1 MSPAAPLLQTPPA
14 PLQLPLSRRMSR
26 MTTSAVREILKV
38 ADRPDILSF
47 AGGLPAPELFP
58 VEAIARAHAEVLA
71 TQGPSAMQYSIT
83 EGYPVLREWLSGLMQ
98 QRGISA
104 APERILITNGSQQGI
119 DLVGKVL
126 LNAGDRVAVENPSY
140 LAALQ
145 SLGGYE
151 VQFDPVGSDAEGM
164 RVDELEAMLQGP
176 TPPRLIYVVP
186 DFHNPT
192 GRQLSLARR
201 QRLVE
206 LAQRYCVPIL
216 EDDPY
221 GELRFGGQ
229 SLPKL
234 AALDDQGVVIYIST
248 FSKTLAPGLRVGW
261 MVAPPSLVK
270 GLTIAKQASDLH
282 TGTLSQRAIAQL
294 LGSFDYAGHI
304 GMLRGVYGA
313 RCQTMLAALEDNA
326 PAGTK
331 WTVPAG
337 GMFVW
342 VELPEGMSAD
352 ALFHAALAEKVAF
365 VPGSP
370 FFTGASSGRFMR
382 LNYSNRTPELI
393 TEGMQRLGRVLRAH
407 QA

>member
-1 MSPAAPLLQTPPA
+1 MNTVNPATPMT
-14 PLQLPLSRRMSR
+14 LPLASRMSR

-38 ADRPDILSF
+38 AERPDILSF

-58 VEAIARAHAEVLA
+58 VDAIARAHADVLA
-71 TQGPSAMQYSIT
+71 TEGAQAMQYSIT
-83 EGYPVLREWLSGLMQ
+83 EGFLPLREHISALLA

-104 APERILITNGSQQGI
+104 SPERILVTNGSQQGI

-151 VQFDPVGSDAEGM
+151 VQFDPVPSDAEGM
-164 RVDELEAMLQGP
+164 QVEALEAMLKGP

-201 QRLVE
+201 KRLVQ
-206 LAQRYCVPIL
+206 LAQTYRVPIL

-221 GELRFGGQ
+221 GELRFTGQ
-229 SLPKL
+229 ALPKL
-234 AALDDQGVVIYIST
+234 AALDDQGVVIYLST

-261 MVAPPSLVK
+261 MVAPPSLLK
-270 GLTIAKQASDLH
+270 GFTIAKQASDLH
-282 TGTLSQRAIAQL
+282 TGTLSQRAIARL
-294 LGSFDYAGHI
+294 LQTFDYAGHI
-304 GMLRGVYGA
+304 GMLRQVYGE
-313 RCQTMLAALEDNA
+313 RCNTMLESLTEHM
-326 PAGTK
+326 PAGSQ
-331 WTVPAG
+331 WTAPAG

-342 VELPEGMSAD
+342 VEFPEGLSAD
-352 ALFHAALAEKVAF
+352 KLFHAALAQKVAF

-370 FFTGASSGRFMR
+370 FFAGPSNGRFLR

-393 TEGMQRLGRVLRAH
+393 REGMARLGRVTRA
-407 QA
+407 

>member
-1 MSPAAPLLQTPPA
+1 MSLAAPMTQPQPIV
-14 PLQLPLSRRMSR
+14 LPLAQRMSR

-58 VEAIARAHAEVLA
+58 VEAIARAHADVLA
-71 TQGPSAMQYSIT
+71 TEGASAMQYSIT
-83 EGYPVLREWLSGLMQ
+83 EGYLPLREWISSLMAG
-98 QRGISA
+98 RGISA
-104 APERILITNGSQQGI
+104 SAERILVTNGSQQGI

-151 VQFDPVGSDAEGM
+151 VQFDAVGSDAEGM
-164 RVDELEAMLQGP
+164 RVDELEAMLKGP

-201 QRLVE
+201 KRLVE
-206 LAQRYCVPIL
+206 LAQTYRVPIL

-221 GELRFGGQ
+221 GELRFSGKE
-229 SLPKL
+229 LPKL

-261 MVAPPSLVK
+261 MVAPPSLLK

-282 TGTLSQRAIAQL
+282 TGTLSQRAIARL
-294 LGSFDYAGHI
+294 LQTFDYAGHI
-304 GMLRGVYGA
+304 GMLRGVYGE
-313 RCQTMLAALEDNA
+313 RCQTMLGELAAHLPE
-326 PAGTK
+326 GTK

-342 VELPEGMSAD
+342 VELPQGLSAD
-352 ALFHAALAEKVAF
+352 TLFQAALAEKVAF

-370 FFTGASSGRFMR
+370 FFARDANPRFMR
-382 LNYSNRTPELI
+382 LNYSNRTPALI
-393 TEGMQRLGRVLRAH
+393 REGMARLGRVARASV
-407 QA
+407 

>member
-14 PLQLPLSRRMSR
+14 PIQLPLSRRMSR
-26 MTTSAVREILKV
+26 MTSSAVREILKV

-71 TQGPSAMQYSIT
+71 TEGASAMQYSIT
-83 EGYPVLREWLSGLMQ
+83 EGYPPLREWISRLMA
-98 QRGISA
+98 QRGIA
-104 APERILITNGSQQGI
+104 AGPERILVTNGSQQGI

-151 VQFDPVGSDAEGM
+151 VSFDAVGSDAEGM
-164 RVDELEAMLQGP
+164 RVDELEALLTGP
-176 TPPRLIYVVP
+176 TPPRLIYVVA

-201 QRLVE
+201 QQLVA
-206 LAQRYCVPIL
+206 LAQRYGVPIL

-221 GELRFGGQ
+221 GELRFGGKD
-229 SLPKL
+229 LPKL

-261 MVAPPSLVK
+261 LVAPPSLVK
-270 GLTIAKQASDLH
+270 SLTIAKQASDLH
-282 TGTLSQRAIAQL
+282 TGTLSQRAISKL

-304 GMLRGVYGA
+304 GMLRGVYGS
-313 RCQTMLAALEDNA
+313 RCQTMLGALEQNL
-326 PAGTK
+326 PAGSK

-352 ALFHAALAEKVAF
+352 ALFHKALEEKVAF

-370 FFTGASSGRFMR
+370 FFVGASSGRFMR

-393 TEGMQRLGRVLRAH
+393 VEGMQRLGRVAKG
-407 QA
+407 

>member
-1 MSPAAPLLQTPPA
+1 MNLAAPLSPPQ
-14 PLQLPLSRRMSR
+14 PIVLPLAQRMSR

-58 VEAIARAHAEVLA
+58 VEAIARAHADVLA
-71 TQGPSAMQYSIT
+71 TEGASAMQYSIT
-83 EGYPVLREWLSGLMQ
+83 EGFLPLREHIAALLA
-98 QRGISA
+98 QRGIA
-104 APERILITNGSQQGI
+104 ASPERILITNGSQQGI

-151 VQFDPVGSDAEGM
+151 VQFDAVGSDAEGM
-164 RVDELEAMLQGP
+164 RVDELEALLKGP

-201 QRLVE
+201 KRLVE
-206 LAQRYCVPIL
+206 LAQTYRVPIL
-216 EDDPY
+216 EDDPH
-221 GELRFGGQ
+221 GELRFSGA

-261 MVAPPSLVK
+261 MVAPPSLLK

-282 TGTLSQRAIAQL
+282 TGTLSQRAIARL
-294 LGSFDYAGHI
+294 LQTFDYAGHI
-304 GMLRGVYGA
+304 GMLREVYGE
-313 RCQTMLAALEDNA
+313 RCQTMLGELSAHLPE
-326 PAGTK
+326 GTT

-342 VELPEGMSAD
+342 VELPKGLSAD
-352 ALFHAALAEKVAF
+352 TLFQAALAEKVAF

-370 FFTGASSGRFMR
+370 FFARDANPRFLR

-393 TEGMQRLGRVLRAH
+393 REGMARLGRVARAK
-407 QA
+407 A

>member
-1 MSPAAPLLQTPPA
+1 MSPAAPLLETS

-71 TQGPSAMQYSIT
+71 TQGSSAMQYSIT
-83 EGYPVLREWLSGLMQ
+83 EGYPPLREWLSQLMA

-104 APERILITNGSQQGI
+104 GAERILITNGSQQGI

-126 LNAGDRVAVENPSY
+126 LDAGDRVAVENPSY

-151 VQFDPVGSDAEGM
+151 VQFDAVGSDAEGM
-164 RVDELEAMLQGP
+164 RVDELEALLQGP

-201 QRLVE
+201 KRLVE

-229 SLPKL
+229 NLPKL

-261 MVAPPSLVK
+261 MVAPPSLLK

-282 TGTLSQRAIAQL
+282 TGTLSQRAIATL

-304 GMLRGVYGA
+304 GMLRQVYGA
-313 RCQTMLAALEDNA
+313 RCQTMLDALEQNL
-326 PAGTK
+326 PEGSK

-352 ALFHAALAEKVAF
+352 ALFHKALEQKVAF

-370 FFTGASSGRFMR
+370 FFVGVSSGRFMR

-393 TEGMQRLGRVLRAH
+393 VEGMQRLGRVAKL
-407 QA
+407 

>member
-1 MSPAAPLLQTPPA
+1 
-14 PLQLPLSRRMSR
+14 
-26 MTTSAVREILKV
+26 
-38 ADRPDILSF
+38 
-47 AGGLPAPELFP
+47 
-58 VEAIARAHAEVLA
+58 
-71 TQGPSAMQYSIT
+71 
-83 EGYPVLREWLSGLMQ
+83 
-98 QRGISA
+98 
-104 APERILITNGSQQGI
+104 
-119 DLVGKVL
+119 
-126 LNAGDRVAVENPSY
+126 
-140 LAALQ
+140 
-145 SLGGYE
+145 
-151 VQFDPVGSDAEGM
+151 
-164 RVDELEAMLQGP
+164 
-176 TPPRLIYVVP
+176 
-186 DFHNPT
+186 
-192 GRQLSLARR
+192 
-201 QRLVE
+201 VE

-294 LGSFDYAGHI
+294 LTSFDYAGHI

-313 RCQTMLAALEDNA
+313 RCQTMLGALEDNA

-370 FFTGASSGRFMR
+370 FFTGVSSGRFMR

-393 TEGMQRLGRVLRAH
+393 LEGMQRLGRVLRAH
-407 QA
+407 KA